1 MASFAIFTAKDIPS
15 LVTELNA
22 WGASMENFTTEIRSA
37 VVSTAVETE
46 TLRNGIALLE
56 MRTEQIGSVGNQAV
70 HEIEKIMA
78 AFRAEIILNKQER
91 LADGEALKAEL
102 RVLVSSV
109 QAKFDAIDS
118 AASAATASR
127 LQVEESIRA
136 LKATAAAAASAA
148 RDVADP
154 WFRGGQ
160 TAPRDASRAV
170 EPSQF
175 AMDEDDTG
183 SSSQARTRP
192 PGISAAPAQRWTD
205 SEWTARM
212 AGGPARSD
220 WRREKTFQVDMR
232 NWKTANLD
240 LFANPAGFS
249 AWQYR
254 AIGMLS
260 GNRTDV
266 RRLLEWAELKKAPID
281 TAMAQQGAEQVG
293 LTDDVGTVSYILFE
307 AMKQMLADSMLNRAR
322 TCGDNGLELWRAL
335 AAEYKGSSDQVLAAK
350 AQSYQYPPRC
360 ATLAKLWEELPRWE
374 QTGHEMATSSLNIHP
389 VMKAQALNHLVP
401 ESLLQIIIGRPELSE
416 YEPKLRWVKAQIE
429 HYRGTVHAQH
439 TSNPK
444 ALNSIDSDQ
453 KDLLIWQLQAAV
465 QQYQDACDLQN
476 LERSSQALFAMKGQ
490 SGKKGRPSGKG
501 GGEGGKGGKG
511 APFTGD
517 CFNCGEGGHR
527 SADCPQPETE
537 QTKAARFKR
546 KGSKGNGKGNKG
558 KGKSLEYAAIEPGA
572 EAPEPEREDSEWW
585 MGTSY
590 DKSAALLTRDIPPP
604 PEQVY
609 RRPARRPIET
619 SNSFRALSE
628 AGGAEDETEWPT
640 PFSASSPAPHCHGTA
655 GCCRAK
661 AGPAEQVARAPAGP
675 RLQNQPG
682 RRRKYISLCLKDE
695 VLLQAVA
702 KDLTYPGF
710 KLVEGVLDSGAEE
723 SVSPPRYFPGPVT
736 PSAMSKAQ
744 GSYRVADGH
753 RVPNIGQQ
761 KVHFRTDEDHPA
773 GLLFQTAEIERPLI
787 SASQLAAA
795 GNQVVFSKRGGEII
809 HEKTGRRT
817 KLHKR
822 GGIYVLRMWI
832 PVKPTVGFAGP
843 GRK

>member
-1 MASFAIFTAKDIPS
+1 
-15 LVTELNA
+15 
-22 WGASMENFTTEIRSA
+22 
-37 VVSTAVETE
+37 
-46 TLRNGIALLE
+46 
-56 MRTEQIGSVGNQAV
+56 
-70 HEIEKIMA
+70 
-78 AFRAEIILNKQER
+78 
-91 LADGEALKAEL
+91 
-102 RVLVSSV
+102 
-109 QAKFDAIDS
+109 
-118 AASAATASR
+118 
-127 LQVEESIRA
+127 
-136 LKATAAAAASAA
+136 
-148 RDVADP
+148 
-154 WFRGGQ
+154 
-160 TAPRDASRAV
+160 
-170 EPSQF
+170 
-175 AMDEDDTG
+175 
-183 SSSQARTRP
+183 
-192 PGISAAPAQRWTD
+192 
-205 SEWTARM
+205 
-212 AGGPARSD
+212 
-220 WRREKTFQVDMR
+220 MR

-240 LFANPAGFS
+240 LFTNPEGFI
-249 AWQYR
+249 ALQYR
-254 AIGMLS
+254 ALGMLS

-266 RRLLEWAELKKAPID
+266 RRLLDWAEPKKAPID
-281 TAMAQQGAEQVG
+281 AAMAQQGAEQVG

-429 HYRGTVHAQH
+429 HYRGTLHAQH

-444 ALNSIDSDQ
+444 ALNSLDSDQ
-453 KDLLIWQLQAAV
+453 KDPLIWQLQAAV
-465 QQYQDACDLQN
+465 QQYQDACDWQN
-476 LERSSQALFAMKGQ
+476 WERSSQALFAMKGQ

-537 QTKAARFKR
+537 QTKAARLRR

-572 EAPEPEREDSEWW
+572 EAPEPERDDSEWW